1 MRAFLRYPPN
11 KFVIFVATMRLVKEI
26 PHSRFKIQIH
36 NYNGKY
42 IVKIEL
48 GQYEQAYKIS
58 ESDVSGLE
66 EVERMITTEL
76 LKNTLLRFIEM
87 RKEWEEG
94 FKKKNIQ

>member
-1 MRAFLRYPPN
+1 MR
-11 KFVIFVATMRLVKEI
+11 VVKEI

-48 GQYEQAYKIS
+48 GQYEQSYKIA

-66 EVERMITTEL
+66 EVERMITADL
-76 LKNTLLRFIEM
+76 LKKSLLRFIEM
-87 RKEWEEG
+87 RSEWEEG
-94 FKKKNIQ
+94 FQKKNLK